1 MTDPTK
7 VGCGRE
13 LGHLSDG
20 VGAQLVVAEVVA
32 HAGCVETGWAH
43 QA

>member
-1 MTDPTK
+1 MTGPTK
-7 VGCGRE
+7 VGCGHE